1 MAETIAKELNIIHIN
16 INSLI
21 NLSRRYNLSVFLNN
35 NNPDLVLI
43 NETKLNSKHKLNF
56 ENYNFI
62 RNDRKNA
69 KRGGGT
75 AILIRKGIKYS
86 HHSNKNLNLCRHL
99 ETSVVK
105 IPFCPNKTLFII
117 AAYYP
122 SGNNCNLFKSE
133 LLSLFQTM
141 NLENT
146 DNYYILAGDL
156 NCRHTDWK
164 NSESNTKG
172 NHLK

>member
-69 KRGGGT
+69 KRG
-75 AILIRKGIKYS
+75 
-86 HHSNKNLNLCRHL
+86 
-99 ETSVVK
+99 EEQ
-105 IPFCPNKTLFII
+105 LF
-117 AAYYP
+117 
-122 SGNNCNLFKSE
+122 
-133 LLSLFQTM
+133 
-141 NLENT
+141 
-146 DNYYILAGDL
+146 
-156 NCRHTDWK
+156 
-164 NSESNTKG
+164 
-172 NHLK
+172 